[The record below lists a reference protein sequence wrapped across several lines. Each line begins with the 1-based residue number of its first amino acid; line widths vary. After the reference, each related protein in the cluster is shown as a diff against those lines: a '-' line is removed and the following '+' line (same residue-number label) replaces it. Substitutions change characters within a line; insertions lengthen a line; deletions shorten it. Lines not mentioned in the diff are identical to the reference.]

1 MAQTMR
7 ALEKC
12 CTIEMVISET
22 ERAMILKFRQKYMA
36 GLLCL
41 AMAASVSGCGSSNTV
56 EKPEQEP
63 EKSSGQE
70 TVSVQQQ
77 IDGYLEEM
85 TLEEKVAQLFIIQP
99 EAILDVGTAVAAGD
113 ATREAIDKYPV
124 GGFIYFGENLQSKEQ
139 TREMLHNVQA
149 YSTERTGF
157 PAFLSVDEEG
167 GTVARVAGTGNF
179 DVPDIGDMADIGAAG
194 DVDAAKQVG
203 EDIGSYLAE
212 LGFNLDFAPVADVL
226 SNPENTVVRK
236 RSFGSDPEL
245 VSDMAIAVSDGLE
258 EKGLLS
264 AYKHFPGHGATS
276 ADTHKG
282 YAYTDK
288 TLEELEACEL
298 IPFQRCIAA
307 GAKCIMAAHIS
318 VPNVTGD
325 DTPTSL
331 SKTMVT
337 DILRE
342 KMGYTGLVVTDA
354 MNMGAITEE
363 YTSAEAAVKALQAG
377 VDVVLM
383 PENYQ
388 QAYQGVLDAVAD
400 GTLTE
405 ERIDESV
412 TRILTVKLDMQ

>member
-1 MAQTMR
+1 
-7 ALEKC
+7 
-12 CTIEMVISET
+12 
-22 ERAMILKFRQKYMA
+22 MA

-139 TREMLHNVQA
+139 TQEMLRNVQA

-298 IPFQRCIAA
+298 IPFQRCIAD
-307 GAKCIMAAHIS
+307 GAKIIMAAHIS

-331 SKTMVT
+331 SKTMIT

>member
-1 MAQTMR
+1 
-7 ALEKC
+7 
-12 CTIEMVISET
+12 
-22 ERAMILKFRQKYMA
+22 MA

-41 AMAASVSGCGSSNTV
+41 TMAASVSGCGSSNIV

-70 TVSVQQQ
+70 IVSVQQQ

-139 TREMLHNVQA
+139 TQEMLRNVQA

-236 RSFGSDPEL
+236 RSFGSDPQL

-298 IPFQRCIAA
+298 IPFQRCIAD
-307 GAKCIMAAHIS
+307 GAKIIMAAHIS